1 MEVNQKSNYTI
12 KSQFFRQTFLI
23 IKFKSIKYDV
33 PVTHTLSRLLSAA
46 AEWAFIHFLYIFYI
60 GADFDAGCWV
70 RKRETNKSGEE
81 KNEPKRGRL
90 VDQ

>member
-1 MEVNQKSNYTI
+1 MYLQRTRCHKYSYC
-12 KSQFFRQTFLI
+12 RQRQN
-23 IKFKSIKYDV
+23 V
-33 PVTHTLSRLLSAA
+33 R
-46 AEWAFIHFLYIFYI
+46 AFIHFLFIFYI

-70 RKRETNKSGEE
+70 GKRETNKSGEE